1 MSSFRNYQFWGS
13 VYKVKDLPKDGLPEI
28 IFVGRSNV
36 GKSSLIN
43 TLLGSRKAAQISKQP
58 GKTRALNFFK
68 IDNKLYMVDF
78 PGYGYAKVSKS
89 QRETWKK
96 LIDNYLTGRENI
108 KLAVLIIDGR
118 HKSFAS
124 DIEMKNWFDS
134 YNVPVVIV
142 ATKTDKV
149 TKAHLH
155 CMWIENIKD
164 FNCADGKTPFFF
176 SAVTGQGR
184 NELIKE
190 IEARLR

>member
-149 TKAHLH
+149 AKARLH
-155 CMWIENIKD
+155 NMWIENIKD

-176 SAVTGQGR
+176 SAVTGQGKI
-184 NELIKE
+184 ELIKE

>member
-43 TLLGSRKAAQISKQP
+43 TLLGSHKAAQVSKQP

-96 LIDNYLTGRENI
+96 LVDNYLTDRENI
-108 KLAVLIIDGR
+108 KLAVLIVDGR

-149 TKAHLH
+149 TRAHLH
-155 CMWIENIKD
+155 SMWMENTKD
-164 FNCADGKTPFFF
+164 FKGADGKMPLFF

>member
-28 IFVGRSNV
+28 IFIGRSNV

-43 TLLGSRKAAQISKQP
+43 TLLGSHKAAQVSKQP

-108 KLAVLIIDGR
+108 KLAVLIVDGR

-149 TKAHLH
+149 TRAHLH
-155 CMWIENIKD
+155 SMWMENTKD
-164 FNCADGKTPFFF
+164 FNGADGKMPLFF

-190 IEARLR
+190 IEARLK

>member
-96 LIDNYLTGRENI
+96 LIDNY
-108 KLAVLIIDGR
+108 
-118 HKSFAS
+118 
-124 DIEMKNWFDS
+124 
-134 YNVPVVIV
+134 
-142 ATKTDKV
+142 
-149 TKAHLH
+149 
-155 CMWIENIKD
+155 
-164 FNCADGKTPFFF
+164 
-176 SAVTGQGR
+176 
-184 NELIKE
+184 
-190 IEARLR
+190 

>member
-1 MSSFRNYQFWGS
+1 MSNFRNYQFWGS
-13 VYKVKDLPKDGLPEI
+13 VYKVQDLPKDGLPEI

-43 TLLGSRKAAQISKQP
+43 TLLRSHKAAQVSKQP

-96 LIDNYLTGRENI
+96 MIDNYLTGRENI
-108 KLAVLIIDGR
+108 KLAVLIVDGR

-149 TKAHLH
+149 TRAHLH
-155 CMWIENIKD
+155 STWMENTKD
-164 FNCADGKTPFFF
+164 FNGADGKMPLFF

>member
-43 TLLGSRKAAQISKQP
+43 TLLGSRKAAQVSKQP

-96 LIDNYLTGRENI
+96 MVDNYLTGRENI
-108 KLAVLIIDGR
+108 KLAVLIVDGR

-149 TKAHLH
+149 TRAHLH
-155 CMWIENIKD
+155 SMWLENTKD
-164 FNCADGKTPFFF
+164 FNGADGKMPLFF

>member
-1 MSSFRNYQFWGS
+1 
-13 VYKVKDLPKDGLPEI
+13 
-28 IFVGRSNV
+28 
-36 GKSSLIN
+36 LI
-43 TLLGSRKAAQISKQP
+43 
-58 GKTRALNFFK
+58 
-68 IDNKLYMVDF
+68 
-78 PGYGYAKVSKS
+78 
-89 QRETWKK
+89 
-96 LIDNYLTGRENI
+96 
-108 KLAVLIIDGR
+108 IIDGR

-155 CMWIENIKD
+155 SMWIENIKD

>member
-43 TLLGSRKAAQISKQP
+43 TLLGSRKAAQVSKQP

-96 LIDNYLTGRENI
+96 LVDNYLTDRENI
-108 KLAVLIIDGR
+108 KLAVLIVDGR

-149 TKAHLH
+149 SRAHLH
-155 CMWIENIKD
+155 SMWMENTKD
-164 FNCADGKTPFFF
+164 FNGAVGKMPLFF

>member
-1 MSSFRNYQFWGS
+1 MSSFKNYQFWGS
-13 VYKVKDLPKDGLPEI
+13 VYKVQDLPKDGLPEI

-43 TLLGSRKAAQISKQP
+43 KLLGSQKAAQVSKQP
-58 GKTRALNFFK
+58 GKTKALNFFK

-89 QRETWKK
+89 QRQSWKRM
-96 LIDNYLTGRENI
+96 IDNYLTGRENI
-108 KLAVLIIDGR
+108 KLAVLIVDAR
-118 HKSFAS
+118 HKSFTS

-134 YNVPVVIV
+134 YNIPVVII

-149 TKAHLH
+149 TRAHLH
-155 CMWIENIKD
+155 SIWIENIKD
-164 FNCADGKTPFFF
+164 FNSADGKMPLFF

-190 IEARLR
+190 IEARIK

>member
-43 TLLGSRKAAQISKQP
+43 TLLGSHKAAQVSKQP

-96 LIDNYLTGRENI
+96 LVDNYLTDRENI
-108 KLAVLIIDGR
+108 KLAVLIVDGR

-149 TKAHLH
+149 TRAHLH
-155 CMWIENIKD
+155 SMWMENTKD
-164 FNCADGKTPFFF
+164 FKSADGKMPLFF